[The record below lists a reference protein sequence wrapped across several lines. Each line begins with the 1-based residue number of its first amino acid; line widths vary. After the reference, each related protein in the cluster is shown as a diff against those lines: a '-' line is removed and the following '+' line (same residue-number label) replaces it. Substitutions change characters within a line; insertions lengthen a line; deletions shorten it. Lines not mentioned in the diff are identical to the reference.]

1 MSLIVVLYILSQNVQ
16 KRTFRISET
25 ESEKTMARKI
35 TEIRV
40 SGQKDRYRRTGKV
53 IFFLTCLFTVF
64 FLIEGIFVN
73 NPAPL
78 VYYAIFMPL
87 VISIPTFIP
96 KCPLRL
102 QGIATMLVWVG
113 FVTMYGVS
121 YRCMGQTSD
130 AFIAIMIIMALYLD
144 TTILLVG
151 FIAVLLVYG
160 ISFLADPYLI
170 INSIPT
176 VDSMGDFILQ
186 LFVITAAVAGLLILI
201 NRISA
206 QQEALE
212 QRNMNMTNLLRV
224 LEIKRDEAQAATKAK
239 SDFLANMSHEIRT
252 PMNAITGMSELLSQT
267 DLSPDA
273 QEYVKTIQSSSG
285 IMLELIND
293 ILDYSKMDAGRME
306 LVSEVYDLEALL
318 QDISRLIQA
327 RLYGKDVEFIIEGA
341 EDVPKSLYGD
351 SLRIKQIL
359 LNLLGN
365 AVKFTKEGYIK
376 LAVSCTPG
384 KEDVVVLHFDVID
397 TGIGI
402 RKEDAAKLFNEFT
415 QVDNRKNRKIQGT
428 GLGLAIAKNF
438 AKMMH
443 GDIVLESEYGKG
455 STFHVTLDQRI
466 VDEGICDFSKVNAT
480 KSRLEEAEEGSIKS
494 INEFSCP
501 NARIL
506 IVDDN
511 KVNLKVA
518 NGIIG
523 SYGAK
528 ITLSESGKDALSR
541 VQNGEEFDILFI
553 DHMMPDMDGVE
564 TVQRI
569 RSINSEYAKN
579 VPIIALTA
587 NAGEADKNMFIKN
600 GMNDLLAKP
609 IDTHTLAG
617 ILRTYL
623 PKELQE
629 EIPVSSVSGMK
640 GVEYA
645 LGADDS
651 GASGKGGNVFDEK
664 DFTFPMKGIDYRYA
678 YDIFSGNRNAYIEIL
693 RCIREEGENKPEQL
707 RKFVEDK
714 DYKNYTIEV
723 HALKSS
729 FLSIGAM
736 ALSDHFREHEMNG
749 KAGNKKEIRDDVE
762 NLLKEYEQM
771 LSEIRDFFISEEKEE
786 PAKKQAGSAISLRE
800 YKRTLE
806 YIAKGLEYFE
816 IDRAEEEMKSLM
828 QCKLDEKAE
837 KRLQEAKHHMDNFM
851 YEEARE
857 EIMVLLS
864 MAEAE
869 S

>member
-1 MSLIVVLYILSQNVQ
+1 
-16 KRTFRISET
+16 
-25 ESEKTMARKI
+25 MARKFTHI
-35 TEIRV
+35 GL
-40 SGQKDRYRRTGKV
+40 SGREEKYRKTGKV
-53 IFFLTCLFTVF
+53 IFVLTCIFTVF
-64 FLIEGIFVN
+64 FILEGLIAT
-73 NPAPL
+73 NPPGL
-78 VYYAIFMPL
+78 IVYALLMPL
-87 VISIPTFIP
+87 LIAVPTFVP
-96 KCPLRL
+96 KFPIQW
-102 QGIATMLVWVG
+102 QGIITEIVWIG
-113 FVTMYGVS
+113 FVATYGIT
-121 YRCMGQTSD
+121 YHCMGQIND
-130 AFIAIMIIMALYLD
+130 ALIAVMIIMALYLD
-144 TTILLVG
+144 SVILLVG
-151 FIAVLLVYG
+151 FIIIAIVYG
-160 ISFLADPYLI
+160 TTFI
-170 INSIPT
+170 INPGLIMDSIAT
-176 VDSMGDFILQ
+176 TDSMGDFVLQ
-186 LFVITAAVAGLLILI
+186 LFVLTAAVAGLLILV
-201 NRISA
+201 NRIRA

-267 DLSPDA
+267 DLTPDA

-306 LVSEVYDLEALL
+306 LVSEVYNLEELL

-327 RLYGKDVEFIIEGA
+327 RLYGKDVEFIIEGG
-341 EDVPKSLYGD
+341 EGVPKSLYGD

-384 KEDVVVLHFDVID
+384 KEDVVVMHFDVID

-443 GDIVLESEYGKG
+443 GDITLESEYGKG
-455 STFHVTLDQRI
+455 STFHVTIDQRM
-466 VDEGICDFSKVNAT
+466 VEEDLCDFGVINAV
-480 KSRLEEAEEGSIKS
+480 KGRLEEAEEGVKT

-528 ITLSESGKDALSR
+528 ITLSDSGKDALQR
-541 VQNGEEFDILFI
+541 VRNGEEFDILFI
-553 DHMMPDMDGVE
+553 DHMMPEMDGVE

-569 RSINSEYAKN
+569 RSINSEYTKN

-587 NAGEADKNMFIKN
+587 NTGSGDKEMFLKS
-600 GMNDLLAKP
+600 GMNDLLEKP
-609 IDTHTLAG
+609 IDTHSLAR
-617 ILRTYL
+617 ILRTFL
-623 PKELQE
+623 PKDLQV
-629 EIPVSSVSGMK
+629 EIANAPVSGMK
-640 GVEYA
+640 GVQYA
-645 LGADDS
+645 LGADDTAAA
-651 GASGKGGNVFDEK
+651 GTGKGGTVFDEK

-678 YDIFSGNRNAYIEIL
+678 YDIFSGNRDAYIEIL
-693 RCIREEGENKPEQL
+693 KCIHEEGQKKPAQL
-707 RKFVEDK
+707 RKFLEEK

-736 ALSDHFREHEMNG
+736 TLSDHFREHEMNG
-749 KAGNKKEIRDDVE
+749 KSGHKKEIKDDAE
-762 NLLKEYEQM
+762 NLLKEYQDM
-771 LSEIRDFFISEEKEE
+771 LAQIDAFFVSEEKEE
-786 PAKKQAGSAISLRE
+786 PSKKQAGSAISLRE

-806 YIAKGLEYFE
+806 YIAKSLEYFE
-816 IDRAEEEMKSLM
+816 IDRAEEEMKDLM

-837 KRLQEAKHHMDNFM
+837 KRLADAKHHMDNFM

-869 S
+869 N

>member
-1 MSLIVVLYILSQNVQ
+1 MCKSPFCVP
-16 KRTFRISET
+16 KSER
-25 ESEKTMARKI
+25 EKTMARRI

-40 SGQKDRYRRTGKV
+40 SGKKERYRRTGKV
-53 IFFLTCLFTVF
+53 IFFLTCLFTIF
-64 FLIEGIFVN
+64 FLFEGIFIHN
-73 NPAPL
+73 AAQL

-87 VISIPTFIP
+87 FIAIPTFIQ
-96 KCPLRL
+96 KCPLRV
-102 QGIATMLVWVG
+102 QGITTELVWIG
-113 FVTMYGVS
+113 FVTVYGLS
-121 YRCMGQTSD
+121 YHCMGQTSD
-130 AFIAIMIIMALYLD
+130 AFIAVMIIMALYLD
-144 TTILLVG
+144 STILLVG
-151 FIAVLLVYG
+151 FIFVILVYG
-160 ISFLADPYLI
+160 ACFLIDPYLI

-176 VDSMGDFILQ
+176 VDSLGDFILQ

-267 DLSPDA
+267 ELTPDA

-306 LVSEVYDLEALL
+306 LVSEVYNLEELL

-341 EDVPKSLYGD
+341 KDVPKSLYGD

-376 LAVSCTPG
+376 LAVSCSPG

-443 GDIVLESEYGKG
+443 GDIELESEYGKG
-455 STFHVTLDQRI
+455 STFRVTLDQRI
-466 VDEGICDFSKVNAT
+466 VDEGVCDFGKVNAA
-480 KSRLEEAEEGSIKS
+480 KGKLEEAEEGSVKS

-528 ITLSESGKDALSR
+528 ITLSESGRDALSR
-541 VQNGEEFDILFI
+541 IQNGEEYDILFI

-569 RSINSEYAKN
+569 RSINSEYAKT

-587 NAGEADKNMFIKN
+587 NAGEADKNLFIKN

-609 IDTHTLAG
+609 IDTHSLAG

-629 EIPVSSVSGMK
+629 EIPGSSVSGMK

-645 LGADDS
+645 LGADEENT
-651 GASGKGGNVFDEK
+651 SGKGVFDEK

-678 YDIFSGNRNAYIEIL
+678 FDIFSGNRNAYIEIL

-707 RKFVEDK
+707 RKFIEDK

-736 ALSDHFREHEMNG
+736 TLSDHFREHEMNG
-749 KAGNKKEIRDDVE
+749 KAGNKKEIRDDLE
-762 NLLKEYEQM
+762 NLMKEYEQM

-786 PAKKQAGSAISLRE
+786 PAKKLAGSAISLRE

-806 YIAKGLEYFE
+806 YIAKELEYFE
-816 IDRAEEEMKSLM
+816 IDRAEEEMESLM
-828 QCKLDEKAE
+828 KCRLDEKAE
-837 KRLQEAKHHMDNFM
+837 KRLKEAKHHMDNFM

-869 S
+869 N